1 MSICK
6 EEKKDIL
13 ITVKTYPTLSTKYME
28 LVCTAGVTREGDW
41 VRLYPVP
48 FRMLDPNGKYKKFQW
63 ITAEI
68 FKNTEDPRPESYKIY
83 DFNKITPGEEVKTD
97 SSGEWHARRKLVTK
111 HVYTNKVEI
120 IRRAKAL
127 EMSLCTFKPKTIL
140 EFEYEAVE
148 REWDTKKLAEIEAR
162 NIQGDLFAQDKN
174 PFEVVNKLPYKFYY
188 KFLDDAGQ
196 VSRLMIEDWEIGAL
210 FWNCLARRKNNEE
223 EAIADVRKKYFDDFA
238 LTKDL
243 YLFLGTTRE
252 FHSRS
257 LNPFVIVGVFPP
269 KPVIQPLLF

>member
-6 EEKKDIL
+6 HEKKDIL
-13 ITVKTYPTLSTKYME
+13 ITVKTYPTLSTKHME

-41 VRLYPVP
+41 IRLYPVP

-63 ITAEI
+63 ITTEV
-68 FKNTEDPRPESYKIY
+68 FRNTEDPRPESYKVY
-83 DFNKITPGEEVKTD
+83 DYNNIALGEEVKTD
-97 SSGEWHARRKLVTK
+97 SSGEWHERRKLVTK
-111 HVYTNKVEI
+111 RVYTNKAEI
-120 IRRAKAL
+120 IRRAKAM
-127 EMSLCTFKPKTIL
+127 EMSLCTFKPTTIL
-140 EFEYEAVE
+140 GFEHDAVE
-148 REWDTKKLAEIEAR
+148 REWDKKKLAEIEAR
-162 NIQGDLFAQDKN
+162 NRQGDLFAQDKN

-196 VSRLMIEDWEIGAL
+196 ESRLMIEDWEIGAL
-210 FWNCLARRKNNEE
+210 FWNCLARRKNEE
-223 EAIADVRKKYFDDFA
+223 EAVADVREKYFDDFA

-243 YLFLGTTRE
+243 HLFLGTTRE